1 MRFKRPLLIVTVV
14 VATLAFSNLTSESVT
29 QSDFSENYPP
39 VVCPAT
45 PSGESSAISVPST
58 QTGARV
64 LGKKSVIFKPTRT
77 LRLMQGS
84 SPTILETK
92 NMTSPVWQI
101 KKGVWAGATICSAPS
116 TSQWFVGGAADI
128 TSKGKLILIN
138 SGLSE
143 AIIDVEIWSE
153 SGIRPPK
160 VVTLKANSSVVQTLD
175 SLDPGAKRIALHIV
189 PRSGRVNAFL
199 VDERGRGLKSLGGDM
214 VNASP
219 DPTRVV
225 VIPAIPHMKRSGKAL
240 GHTLRVIAP
249 GDVDARISVELIST
263 KGSFVPFGFAD
274 RAIKAGIVTE
284 IPLNPQLVPS
294 TFALRISS
302 DRPIV
307 ASVYSSTYAQAKSD
321 FVWSTS
327 TAEMTEYSLAVS
339 GLAPTMVF
347 SGDKISVS
355 ISILYTNKKEKK
367 FTVTGEGIA
376 TFKVPDNARTVHFTK
391 VSDKTLG
398 GALISTQSGYGYL
411 PLVPGSELTRVLLP
425 SANIRVLN
433 P

>member
-391 VSDKTLG
+391 VSDKTVG

>member
-1 MRFKRPLLIVTVV
+1 MRFKRPLLIIAAVI
-14 VATLAFSNLTSESVT
+14 ATLTFSNLTSVSVT

-45 PSGESSAISVPST
+45 PAGESSAISVPST
-58 QTGARV
+58 QTGSRV
-64 LGKKSVIFKPTRT
+64 LGKKSVIFKPART
-77 LRLMQGS
+77 LRLMQSS
-84 SPTILETK
+84 SPTILDTK
-92 NMTSPVWQI
+92 NLTSPVWQI
-101 KKGVWAGATICSAPS
+101 KKGVWAGATICSAPAI
-116 TSQWFVGGAADI
+116 SQWFVGGAADI

-153 SGIRPPK
+153 SGIQPPA
-160 VVTLKANSSVVQTLD
+160 VVTLKANSSIVQSLD

-189 PRSGRVNAFL
+189 PRSGRLNAFL

-219 DPTRVV
+219 DPSKMV

-263 KGSFVPFGFAD
+263 KGSFVPFGFDD

-294 TFALRISS
+294 TFALKITS

-307 ASVYSSTYAQAKSD
+307 ASVYSSTYADAKSD

-327 TAEMTEYSLAVS
+327 TAEMKAYSLAVS
-339 GLAPTMVF
+339 GLAPTLVF
-347 SGDKISVS
+347 AGEKISIS
-355 ISILYTNKKEKK
+355 LSILYTNKKEKK
-367 FTVTGEGIA
+367 FTITGEGIA
-376 TFKVPDNARTVHFTK
+376 TFKVPDNARTINFTK
-391 VSDKTLG
+391 VSDKTVG
-398 GALISTQSGYGYL
+398 GSLISTQSGFGYL
-411 PLVPGSELTRVLLP
+411 PLIPGSELTRVLLP

>member
-1 MRFKRPLLIVTVV
+1 MRFKRPLLIIAAVI
-14 VATLAFSNLTSESVT
+14 ATLTFSNLASVSVT

-45 PSGESSAISVPST
+45 PAGESSAISVPST
-58 QTGARV
+58 QTGSRV
-64 LGKKSVIFKPTRT
+64 LGKKTVIFKPTRT
-77 LRLMQGS
+77 LRLMQSS
-84 SPTILETK
+84 SPTILDTK

-101 KKGVWAGATICSAPS
+101 KKGVWAGATICSAPAI
-116 TSQWFVGGAADI
+116 SQWFVGGAADI

-153 SGIRPPK
+153 SGNQPPK
-160 VVTLKANSSVVQTLD
+160 VVTLKANSSVVQSLD

-199 VDERGRGLKSLGGDM
+199 VDERGRGLKALGGDM

-219 DPTRVV
+219 DPSKVV

-263 KGSFVPFGFAD
+263 KGSFVPLGFDD

-284 IPLNPQLVPS
+284 IALNPELIQS
-294 TFALRISS
+294 TFALKITS

-307 ASVYSSTYAQAKSD
+307 ASVYSSTYADSKSD

-327 TAEMTEYSLAVS
+327 TAEMKEYSLAVS
-339 GLAPTMVF
+339 GLAPTLVF
-347 SGDKISVS
+347 AGEKISIS
-355 ISILYTNKKEKK
+355 LSILYTNKKEKK
-367 FTVTGEGIA
+367 LTITGEGIA
-376 TFKVPDNARTVHFTK
+376 TFKVPENARTINFTK
-391 VSDKTLG
+391 VSDETVG
-398 GALISTQSGYGYL
+398 GSLISTQSGFGYL
-411 PLVPGSELTRVLLP
+411 PLIPGSELTRVLLP

>member
-1 MRFKRPLLIVTVV
+1 MRFKRPLLIIAAVI
-14 VATLAFSNLTSESVT
+14 ATLAFSNLTSASLT

-39 VVCPAT
+39 VVCPTT
-45 PSGESSAISVPST
+45 PAGESSAISIPST
-58 QTGARV
+58 QTGSRV
-64 LGKKSVIFKPTRT
+64 LGKKTVIFKPTRT
-77 LRLMQGS
+77 LRLMQSS
-84 SPTILETK
+84 SPTILDTK
-92 NMTSPVWQI
+92 NLTSPVWQI

-116 TSQWFVGGAADI
+116 ISQWFVGGAADV
-128 TSKGKLILIN
+128 TSKGRLVLIN

-153 SGIRPPK
+153 AGIRPPK
-160 VVTLKANSSVVQTLD
+160 VVTLKANSSVVQPLD
-175 SLDPGAKRIALHIV
+175 SLDPGAKRIALHV
-189 PRSGRVNAFL
+189 APRSGRVNAFL

-219 DPTRVV
+219 DPTKVV
-225 VIPAIPHMKRSGKAL
+225 VIPAIPHMKQSGKVL

-263 KGSFVPFGFAD
+263 KGSFVPVGFDD

-284 IPLNPQLVPS
+284 IALNPQLIPS

-302 DRPIV
+302 DRPIA

-327 TAEMTEYSLAVS
+327 TEEMTEYSLAVS
-339 GLAPTMVF
+339 GLAPTLVF
-347 SGDKISVS
+347 SGERISIS
-355 ISILYTNKKEKK
+355 LSILYTNKKEKK

-376 TFKVPDNARTVHFTK
+376 TFKVPENARTISFTK
-391 VSDKTLG
+391 VSDKTVG

-411 PLVPGSELTRVLLP
+411 PLIPGSELTRVLLP

>member
-1 MRFKRPLLIVTVV
+1 MRFKRPLLIIAVV
-14 VATLAFSNLTSESVT
+14 IATLTFSNLTSVSIT

-39 VVCPAT
+39 VVCPST
-45 PSGESSAISVPST
+45 PAGESSAISVPST
-58 QTGARV
+58 QTGSRV
-64 LGKKSVIFKPTRT
+64 LGKKTVVFKPTRT
-77 LRLMQGS
+77 LRLMQSS

-116 TSQWFVGGAADI
+116 ISQWFVGGTADV
-128 TSKGKLILIN
+128 TSKGKLFLIN

-175 SLDPGAKRIALHIV
+175 SLDPGAKRIALHIA

-219 DPTRVV
+219 DPSKVV

-263 KGSFVPFGFAD
+263 KGTFIPVGFD
-274 RAIKAGIVTE
+274 GRAIKAGIVTE
-284 IPLNPQLVPS
+284 IALNPELVPG
-294 TFALRISS
+294 TFALKITS

-307 ASVYSSTYAQAKSD
+307 ASVYSTTFAQAKSD

-327 TAEMTEYSLAVS
+327 TAEMKEYSLAVS
-339 GLAPTMVF
+339 GLAPTLVF
-347 SGDKISVS
+347 SGEKISVS
-355 ISILYTNKKEKK
+355 LSILYTNKKEKK
-367 FTVTGEGIA
+367 LTVTGEGIA
-376 TFKVPDNARTVHFTK
+376 TFTVPENARTINFTK
-391 VSDKTLG
+391 VSDKTVG
-398 GALISTQSGYGYL
+398 GALISSQSGYGYL
-411 PLVPGSELTRVLLP
+411 PLNPGSELTRVLLP

>member
-1 MRFKRPLLIVTVV
+1 MRFKRPLLIIAAVI
-14 VATLAFSNLTSESVT
+14 ATLTFSNLASVSVT

-45 PSGESSAISVPST
+45 PEGESSAISVPST
-58 QTGARV
+58 QTGSRV
-64 LGKKSVIFKPTRT
+64 LGKKTVIFKPTRT
-77 LRLMQGS
+77 LRLMQSS
-84 SPTILETK
+84 SPTILDTK

-101 KKGVWAGATICSAPS
+101 KKGVWAGATICSAPAI
-116 TSQWFVGGAADI
+116 SQWFVGGAADI

-153 SGIRPPK
+153 SGIQPPK
-160 VVTLKANSSVVQTLD
+160 VVTLKANSSVVQSLD
-175 SLDPGAKRIALHIV
+175 SLDPGAKRIALHIA

-199 VDERGRGLKSLGGDM
+199 VDERGRGLKALGGDM

-219 DPTRVV
+219 DPSKVV

-263 KGSFVPFGFAD
+263 KGSFVPLGFDD

-284 IPLNPQLVPS
+284 IALNPELIPS
-294 TFALRISS
+294 TFALKITS

-307 ASVYSSTYAQAKSD
+307 ASVYSSTYADSKSD

-327 TAEMTEYSLAVS
+327 TAEMKEYSLAVS
-339 GLAPTMVF
+339 GLAPTLVF
-347 SGDKISVS
+347 AGEKISIS
-355 ISILYTNKKEKK
+355 LSILYTNKKEKK
-367 FTVTGEGIA
+367 LTITGEGIA
-376 TFKVPDNARTVHFTK
+376 TFKVPENARTINFTK
-391 VSDKTLG
+391 VSDETVG
-398 GALISTQSGYGYL
+398 GSLISTQSGFGYL
-411 PLVPGSELTRVLLP
+411 PLIPGSELTRVLLP

>member
-1 MRFKRPLLIVTVV
+1 MRFKRPLLIIAAVI
-14 VATLAFSNLTSESVT
+14 ATLTFGNLTSVSVT
-29 QSDFSENYPP
+29 QSDVSENYPP

-45 PSGESSAISVPST
+45 PAGESSAISVPST
-58 QTGARV
+58 QTGSRV
-64 LGKKSVIFKPTRT
+64 LGKKTVIFKPTRT
-77 LRLMQGS
+77 LRLMQSS
-84 SPTILETK
+84 SPTILDTK

-116 TSQWFVGGAADI
+116 ISQWFVGGAADV
-128 TSKGKLILIN
+128 TSKGKLILVN

-160 VVTLKANSSVVQTLD
+160 VVTLKANSFVVQTLD
-175 SLDPGAKRIALHIV
+175 SLDPGAKRIALHIA

-219 DPTRVV
+219 DPSKVV

-249 GDVDARISVELIST
+249 GDVDARISVELVST
-263 KGSFVPFGFAD
+263 KGSFIPFGFDD
-274 RAIKAGIVTE
+274 RVVKAGIVTE

-294 TFALRISS
+294 TFALKITS

-339 GLAPTMVF
+339 GLAPTLVF
-347 SGDKISVS
+347 AGEKISIS
-355 ISILYTNKKEKK
+355 LSILYTNKKEKK
-367 FTVTGEGIA
+367 FTVTGEGIV
-376 TFKVPDNARTVHFTK
+376 TFKVPDNARTINFTK
-391 VSDKTLG
+391 VSDKTVG
-398 GALISTQSGYGYL
+398 GSLISTQSGFGYL

>member
-1 MRFKRPLLIVTVV
+1 MRFKRPLIIAAVVT
-14 VATLAFSNLTSESVT
+14 ATLAISNFKPSAIT

-58 QTGARV
+58 QTGSRV
-64 LGKKSVIFKPTRT
+64 LGKKTTIYKPTRT

-84 SPTILETK
+84 SPTILDTK

-101 KKGVWAGATICSAPS
+101 KKGVWAGATICSAPAI
-116 TSQWFVGGAADI
+116 SQWFVGGAADV

-153 SGIRPPK
+153 SGARPPK
-160 VVTLKANSSVVQTLD
+160 VVTLKANSSVVQNLD
-175 SLDPGAKRIALHIV
+175 SLDPGAKRIALHIA

-219 DPTRVV
+219 DPAKVN
-225 VIPAIPHMKRSGKAL
+225 VIPAIPHIKRSGKAL

-263 KGSFVPFGFAD
+263 KGSFIPVGFDD
-274 RAIKAGIVTE
+274 RLIKAGVVTE
-284 IPLNPQLVPS
+284 IAINPQLVPS
-294 TFALRISS
+294 VFSLRITS

-307 ASVYSSTYAQAKSD
+307 SSVYSSTFAESKSD
-321 FVWSTS
+321 FLWSTS
-327 TAEMTEYSLAVS
+327 TSEMKEYSLAVS
-339 GLAPTMVF
+339 GLAPTLVF
-347 SGDKISVS
+347 SGDEISVS

-376 TFKVPDNARTVHFTK
+376 TFKVPDNARTINFTK
-391 VSDKTLG
+391 VGEKIVG

-411 PLVPGSELTRVLLP
+411 PLNPGSEISRVLLP

>member
-225 VIPAIPHMKRSGKAL
+225 VIPAIPHIKRSGKAL

-339 GLAPTMVF
+339 GLAPTLVF

-367 FTVTGEGIA
+367 FTVTGEDIA

-391 VSDKTLG
+391 VSDKTVG

>member
-1 MRFKRPLLIVTVV
+1 MRFKRPLLIIAVV
-14 VATLAFSNLTSESVT
+14 IATLTFSNLTSVSIT

-45 PSGESSAISVPST
+45 PAGESSAISVPST
-58 QTGARV
+58 QTGSRV
-64 LGKKSVIFKPTRT
+64 LGKKTVIFKPTRT
-77 LRLMQGS
+77 LRLMQSS

-101 KKGVWAGATICSAPS
+101 KKGVWAGATICSAP
-116 TSQWFVGGAADI
+116 TISQWFVGGTADV
-128 TSKGKLILIN
+128 TSKGKLFLIN

-175 SLDPGAKRIALHIV
+175 SLDPGAKRIALHIA

-199 VDERGRGLKSLGGDM
+199 ADERGRGLKSLGGDM

-219 DPTRVV
+219 DPSKVV

-263 KGSFVPFGFAD
+263 KGTFIPVGFD
-274 RAIKAGIVTE
+274 GRAIKSGIVTE
-284 IPLNPQLVPS
+284 IALNPELVPG
-294 TFALRISS
+294 TFALKITS

-307 ASVYSSTYAQAKSD
+307 ASVYSTTFAQAKSD

-327 TAEMTEYSLAVS
+327 TAEMKEYSLAVS
-339 GLAPTMVF
+339 GLAPTLVF
-347 SGDKISVS
+347 SGEKISVS
-355 ISILYTNKKEKK
+355 LSILYTNKKEKK
-367 FTVTGEGIA
+367 LTVTGEGIA
-376 TFKVPDNARTVHFTK
+376 TFKVPENARTINFTK
-391 VSDKTLG
+391 VSDKTVG
-398 GALISTQSGYGYL
+398 GALISSQSGYGYL
-411 PLVPGSELTRVLLP
+411 PLNPGSELTRVLLP

>member
-1 MRFKRPLLIVTVV
+1 MRFKRPLLITAVV
-14 VATLAFSNLTSESVT
+14 IATLTFSNLTSVSIT

-45 PSGESSAISVPST
+45 PAGESSAISVPST
-58 QTGARV
+58 QTGSRV
-64 LGKKSVIFKPTRT
+64 LGKKTVIFKPTRT
-77 LRLMQGS
+77 LRLMQSS

-116 TSQWFVGGAADI
+116 ISQWFVGGTADV
-128 TSKGKLILIN
+128 TSKGKLFLIN

-175 SLDPGAKRIALHIV
+175 SLDPGAKRIALHIA

-219 DPTRVV
+219 DPSKVV

-263 KGSFVPFGFAD
+263 KGTFIPVGFD
-274 RAIKAGIVTE
+274 GRAIKSGIVTE
-284 IPLNPQLVPS
+284 IALNPELVPG
-294 TFALRISS
+294 TFALKITS

-307 ASVYSSTYAQAKSD
+307 ASVYSTTFAQAKSD

-327 TAEMTEYSLAVS
+327 TAEMKEYSLAVS
-339 GLAPTMVF
+339 GLAPTLVF
-347 SGDKISVS
+347 SGEKISVS
-355 ISILYTNKKEKK
+355 LSILYTNKKEKK
-367 FTVTGEGIA
+367 LTVTGEGIA
-376 TFKVPDNARTVHFTK
+376 TFKVPENARTINFTK
-391 VSDKTLG
+391 VSDKTVG
-398 GALISTQSGYGYL
+398 GALISSQSGYGYL
-411 PLVPGSELTRVLLP
+411 PLNPGSELTRVLLP

>member
-1 MRFKRPLLIVTVV
+1 MRFKRPLLIVTAV

-58 QTGARV
+58 QTGSKV
-64 LGKKSVIFKPTRT
+64 LGKKSNIFKPTRT
-77 LRLMQGS
+77 LRLMQSS

-160 VVTLKANSSVVQTLD
+160 VVTLKANSSVVQSLD
-175 SLDPGAKRIALHIV
+175 SLDPGAKRIALHIA

-219 DPTRVV
+219 DPTKVV

-327 TAEMTEYSLAVS
+327 TAEMMEYSLAVS
-339 GLAPTMVF
+339 GLAPTLVF

-391 VSDKTLG
+391 VSEKTVG
-398 GALISTQSGYGYL
+398 GALISTPSGFGYL

>member
-1 MRFKRPLLIVTVV
+1 MRFKRPLLIIAAVI
-14 VATLAFSNLTSESVT
+14 ATLTFSNLASVSVT

-45 PSGESSAISVPST
+45 PAGESSAISVPST
-58 QTGARV
+58 QTGSRV
-64 LGKKSVIFKPTRT
+64 LGKKTVLFKPTRT

-84 SPTILETK
+84 SPTILDTK

-116 TSQWFVGGAADI
+116 ISQWFVGGAADI

-153 SGIRPPK
+153 SGIRPPQ
-160 VVTLKANSSVVQTLD
+160 VVTLKANSSVVQSLD

-219 DPTRVV
+219 DPSKEV

-249 GDVDARISVELIST
+249 GDVDARISVELISS
-263 KGSFVPFGFAD
+263 KGSFVPFGFDD

-284 IPLNPQLVPS
+284 ISLNPELVPS
-294 TFALRISS
+294 TFALRITS

-307 ASVYSSTYAQAKSD
+307 ASVYSSTYVDGKSD

-327 TAEMTEYSLAVS
+327 TAEMKEYSLAVS
-339 GLAPTMVF
+339 GLAPTLVF
-347 SGDKISVS
+347 AGEKISIS
-355 ISILYTNKKEKK
+355 LSILSTKKKEKK
-367 FTVTGEGIA
+367 FAITGEGIV
-376 TFKVPDNARTVHFTK
+376 TFKVPENARTINFIK
-391 VSDKTLG
+391 VSDETVG
-398 GALISTQSGYGYL
+398 GSLISTQSGFGYL
-411 PLVPGSELTRVLLP
+411 PLIPGSELTRVLLP

>member
-1 MRFKRPLLIVTVV
+1 MRLRRPLLFITVIS
-14 VATLAFSNLTSESVT
+14 ATLGLSNLVPANVT
-29 QSDFSENYPP
+29 QSDVSENYPP

-45 PSGESSAISVPST
+45 PSGESSAISIPST

-64 LGKKSVIFKPTRT
+64 LGKKSSILKPTRT
-77 LRLMQGS
+77 LRFMQS
-84 SPTILETK
+84 TNPTVLDTK

-101 KKGVWAGATICSAPS
+101 KKGVWAGATICSAPAI
-116 TSQWFVGGAADI
+116 SQWFVGGASDV
-128 TSKGKLILIN
+128 TSTGKLILIN
-138 SGLSE
+138 SGLSD

-160 VVTLKANSSVVQTLD
+160 VVTLKANSSLVQTLD
-175 SLDPGAKRIALHIV
+175 SLDPGARRIALHIA

-199 VDERGRGLKSLGGDM
+199 VDERGRGLKSLGGDL

-219 DPTRVV
+219 DPSKLI
-225 VIPAIPHMKRSGKAL
+225 VIPAIPQIKRSGKAL
-240 GHTLRVIAP
+240 GHILRVIAP

-263 KGSFVPFGFAD
+263 KGSFIPVGFDD
-274 RAIKAGIVTE
+274 RIVKAGIVTE
-284 IPLNPQLVPS
+284 IALNPQLAPS
-294 TFALRISS
+294 TFALKISS

-307 ASVYSSTYAQAKSD
+307 ASVYSSTFAETKSD

-327 TAEMTEYSLAVS
+327 TTEMKEYSLAVS
-339 GLAPTMVF
+339 GLAPTLVF
-347 SGDKISVS
+347 TAENISVS
-355 ISILYTNKKEKK
+355 ISVLFTNKKEKNY
-367 FTVTGEGIA
+367 TVTGEGIA
-376 TFKVPDNARTVHFTK
+376 TFTVPDNARTINFTK
-391 VSDKTLG
+391 VSKKTVG

-411 PLVPGSELTRVLLP
+411 PLVPGSELTRVLVP

>member
-1 MRFKRPLLIVTVV
+1 MRFKRPLLIAAAVI
-14 VATLAFSNLTSESVT
+14 ATLAFSNLTSVSVT

-45 PSGESSAISVPST
+45 PSGESSAVSVPST
-58 QTGARV
+58 QTGSKV
-64 LGKKSVIFKPTRT
+64 LGKNSVIFKPTRT
-77 LRLMQGS
+77 LRLMQSS

-92 NMTSPVWQI
+92 NMTAPVWQI

-116 TSQWFVGGAADI
+116 TSQWFVGGSADL
-128 TSKGKLILIN
+128 TSKGKLILVN

-160 VVTLKANSSVVQTLD
+160 VVTIKANTSVVQTLD
-175 SLDPGAKRIALHIV
+175 SLDPGAARITLHIA

-199 VDERGRGLKSLGGDM
+199 VDERVRGLQSLGGDM

-219 DPTRVV
+219 DPSKVV

-249 GDVDARISVELIST
+249 GDVDARISVELISA
-263 KGSFVPFGFAD
+263 KGSFIPVGFDD
-274 RAIKAGIVTE
+274 RSIKAGIVTE
-284 IPLNPQLVPS
+284 IALNPQLAAS

-327 TAEMTEYSLAVS
+327 TEEMKEYSLAVS
-339 GLAPTMVF
+339 GLAPTLVF
-347 SGDKISVS
+347 TGDKISVS

-376 TFKVPDNARTVHFTK
+376 TYKVPENARTINFTK
-391 VSDKTLG
+391 VSDKTVG
-398 GALISTQSGYGYL
+398 GALISTQSGFGYF
-411 PLVPGSELTRVLLP
+411 PLNPGSELTRVLLP

>member
-1 MRFKRPLLIVTVV
+1 MRFKRPLLIIAAVI
-14 VATLAFSNLTSESVT
+14 ATLTFGNLTSVSVT
-29 QSDFSENYPP
+29 QSDVSENYPP

-45 PSGESSAISVPST
+45 PAGESSAISVPST
-58 QTGARV
+58 QTGSRV
-64 LGKKSVIFKPTRT
+64 LGKKTVIFKPTRT
-77 LRLMQGS
+77 LRLMQSS
-84 SPTILETK
+84 SPTILDTK

-116 TSQWFVGGAADI
+116 ISQWFVGGAADV

-160 VVTLKANSSVVQTLD
+160 VVTLKANSFVVQT
-175 SLDPGAKRIALHIV
+175 LDPGAKRIALHIA

-219 DPTRVV
+219 DPSKVV

-240 GHTLRVIAP
+240 GHTLRLIAP
-249 GDVDARISVELIST
+249 GDVDARISVELVST
-263 KGSFVPFGFAD
+263 KGSFIPFGFDD
-274 RAIKAGIVTE
+274 RVVKAGIVTE

-294 TFALRISS
+294 TFALKITS

-339 GLAPTMVF
+339 GLAPTLVF
-347 SGDKISVS
+347 AGEKISIS
-355 ISILYTNKKEKK
+355 LSILYTNKKEKK
-367 FTVTGEGIA
+367 FTVTGEGIV
-376 TFKVPDNARTVHFTK
+376 TFKVPDNARTINFTK
-391 VSDKTLG
+391 VSDKTVG
-398 GALISTQSGYGYL
+398 GSLISTQSGFGYL
-411 PLVPGSELTRVLLP
+411 PLIPGSELTRVLLP

>member
-1 MRFKRPLLIVTVV
+1 MRLKRPLLFIAVIT
-14 VATLAFSNLTSESVT
+14 ATLGLSNLAPASVT
-29 QSDFSENYPP
+29 QSDVSENYPP

-45 PSGESSAISVPST
+45 PQGESSAISVPST
-58 QTGARV
+58 QTGSRV
-64 LGKKSVIFKPTRT
+64 LGKKTTILKPTRT
-77 LRLMQGS
+77 LRLMQSS
-84 SPTILETK
+84 SPTILDTK

-101 KKGVWAGATICSAPS
+101 KRGVWAGATICSAPS
-116 TSQWFVGGAADI
+116 ISQWFVGGAADV

-138 SGLSE
+138 SGLSD

-160 VVTLKANSSVVQTLD
+160 VVTLKANSSAVQNLD
-175 SLDPGAKRIALHIV
+175 SLDPGAKRIALHIA

-199 VDERGRGLKSLGGDM
+199 VDERGRGLKALGGDM

-219 DPTRVV
+219 DPSKVV
-225 VIPAIPHMKRSGKAL
+225 VIPAIPHMNKSGKSL

-263 KGSFVPFGFAD
+263 KGSFIPFGFDD
-274 RAIKAGIVTE
+274 RVVKAGIVTE
-284 IPLNPQLVPS
+284 IALNPQLVPS

-307 ASVYSSTYAQAKSD
+307 ASVYSSTFAESKSD
-321 FVWSTS
+321 FVWSTA
-327 TAEMTEYSLAVS
+327 TGEMTEYSLAVS
-339 GLAPTMVF
+339 GLAPTLVF
-347 SGDKISVS
+347 TGDKVSVS

-367 FTVTGEGIA
+367 FTVTGEGIV
-376 TFKVPDNARTVHFTK
+376 TFKVPENARTINFTE
-391 VSDKTLG
+391 VSEKTVG
-398 GALISTQSGYGYL
+398 GALISTQSGYGFL

>member
-1 MRFKRPLLIVTVV
+1 MRFKRPLLIIAAVI
-14 VATLAFSNLTSESVT
+14 ATLTFSNLASVSVT

-45 PSGESSAISVPST
+45 PAGESSAIAVPST
-58 QTGARV
+58 QTGSRV
-64 LGKKSVIFKPTRT
+64 LGKKTVIFKPTRT

-84 SPTILETK
+84 SPTILDTK

-116 TSQWFVGGAADI
+116 ISQWFVGGAADI

-160 VVTLKANSSVVQTLD
+160 VVTLKANSSVVQSLD

-219 DPTRVV
+219 DPSKEI

-263 KGSFVPFGFAD
+263 KGSFVPFGFDD
-274 RAIKAGIVTE
+274 RAVKAGIVTE
-284 IPLNPQLVPS
+284 IPLNPELVPS
-294 TFALRISS
+294 TFALKITS

-307 ASVYSSTYAQAKSD
+307 ASVYSSTYADGKSD

-327 TAEMTEYSLAVS
+327 TAEMKEYSLAVS
-339 GLAPTMVF
+339 GLAPTLVF
-347 SGDKISVS
+347 AGEKISIS
-355 ISILYTNKKEKK
+355 LSILFTKKKEKK
-367 FTVTGEGIA
+367 FTITGEGIV
-376 TFKVPDNARTVHFTK
+376 TFKVPDNARTINFIK
-391 VSDKTLG
+391 VSDETVG
-398 GALISTQSGYGYL
+398 GSLISTQSGFGYL
-411 PLVPGSELTRVLLP
+411 PLIPGSELTRVLLP

>member
-1 MRFKRPLLIVTVV
+1 MRIKRPLLIITAVI
-14 VATLAFSNLTSESVT
+14 ATLAFSNLTSVSVT
-29 QSDFSENYPP
+29 QSEFSENYPP

-58 QTGARV
+58 QTGSRV
-64 LGKKSVIFKPTRT
+64 LGTKTVIFKPTRT
-77 LRLMQGS
+77 LRLMQSS
-84 SPTILETK
+84 SPTILDTK

-153 SGIRPPK
+153 LGVRPPK
-160 VVTLKANSSVVQTLD
+160 VVTLKANSSVVQLLD
-175 SLDPGAKRIALHIV
+175 SLDPGAKRIALHV
-189 PRSGRVNAFL
+189 APRSGRVNAFL

-249 GDVDARISVELIST
+249 GDVDARISVELVST
-263 KGSFVPFGFAD
+263 KGSFVPIGFDD

-284 IPLNPQLVPS
+284 IPLNPQLAAS
-294 TFALRISS
+294 AFALRISS

-339 GLAPTMVF
+339 GLAPSLVF

-355 ISILYTNKKEKK
+355 ISILYTNKKEKR

-376 TFKVPDNARTVHFTK
+376 TFKVPDNARTVNFIK
-391 VSDKTLG
+391 VSDKTVG

>member
-1 MRFKRPLLIVTVV
+1 MRFKRPLLIIAVV
-14 VATLAFSNLTSESVT
+14 IATLTFSNLTSVSIT

-45 PSGESSAISVPST
+45 PAGESSAISVPST
-58 QTGARV
+58 QTGSRV
-64 LGKKSVIFKPTRT
+64 LGKKTVIFKPTRT
-77 LRLMQGS
+77 LRLMQSS

-116 TSQWFVGGAADI
+116 ISQWFVGGTADV
-128 TSKGKLILIN
+128 TSKGKLFLIN

-175 SLDPGAKRIALHIV
+175 SLDPGAARIALHIV

-219 DPTRVV
+219 DPSKVV

-263 KGSFVPFGFAD
+263 KGTFIPVGFD
-274 RAIKAGIVTE
+274 GRAIKAGIVTE
-284 IPLNPQLVPS
+284 IALNPELVPG
-294 TFALRISS
+294 TFALKLTS

-307 ASVYSSTYAQAKSD
+307 ASVYSTTFAQAKSD

-327 TAEMTEYSLAVS
+327 TAEMKEYSLAVS
-339 GLAPTMVF
+339 GLAPTLVF
-347 SGDKISVS
+347 SGEKISVS
-355 ISILYTNKKEKK
+355 LSILYTNKKEKK
-367 FTVTGEGIA
+367 LTVTGEGIA
-376 TFKVPDNARTVHFTK
+376 TFKVPENARTINFTK
-391 VSDKTLG
+391 VSDKTVG
-398 GALISTQSGYGYL
+398 GALISSQSGYGYL
-411 PLVPGSELTRVLLP
+411 PLNPGSELTRVLLP

>member
-1 MRFKRPLLIVTVV
+1 MRFKRPLLIVVAV
-14 VATLAFSNLTSESVT
+14 IATLALSNLTSVSVT
-29 QSDFSENYPP
+29 QSNFSENYPP

-58 QTGARV
+58 QTGSRV
-64 LGKKSVIFKPTRT
+64 LGKKSIIFKPTRT
-77 LRLMQGS
+77 LRLMQS
-84 SPTILETK
+84 SGPTILETK

-153 SGIRPPK
+153 AGIRPPK

-175 SLDPGAKRIALHIV
+175 SLDPGAKRIALHVV

-214 VNASP
+214 VNTSP
-219 DPTRVV
+219 DPTKVI

-284 IPLNPQLVPS
+284 IPLNPQVVP
-294 TFALRISS
+294 TIFALRISS

-307 ASVYSSTYAQAKSD
+307 ASVYSSTFAQAKTD

-339 GLAPTMVF
+339 GLAPTLVF
-347 SGDKISVS
+347 SGDKVSIS

-367 FTVTGEGIA
+367 ITVTGEGIA
-376 TFKVPDNARTVHFTK
+376 TFRVPDNARTINFTK
-391 VSDKTLG
+391 VSDKTVG
-398 GALISTQSGYGYL
+398 GALISTQSGYGYF

>member
-1 MRFKRPLLIVTVV
+1 MRFKRPLLIIAAVI
-14 VATLAFSNLTSESVT
+14 ATLTFSNLASVSVT
-29 QSDFSENYPP
+29 QSDFSENHPP
-39 VVCPAT
+39 VVCPVT
-45 PSGESSAISVPST
+45 PAGESSAISVPST
-58 QTGARV
+58 QTGSRV
-64 LGKKSVIFKPTRT
+64 LGKKTVIFKPTRT
-77 LRLMQGS
+77 LRLMQSS
-84 SPTILETK
+84 SPTILDTK

-101 KKGVWAGATICSAPS
+101 KKGVWAGATICSAPAI
-116 TSQWFVGGAADI
+116 SQWFVGGAADI

-153 SGIRPPK
+153 SGIQPPK
-160 VVTLKANSSVVQTLD
+160 VVTLKANSSVVQSLD

-199 VDERGRGLKSLGGDM
+199 VDERGRGLKALGGDM

-219 DPTRVV
+219 DPSKVV

-263 KGSFVPFGFAD
+263 KGSFVPLGFDD

-284 IPLNPQLVPS
+284 IALNPELIPS
-294 TFALRISS
+294 TFALKITS

-307 ASVYSSTYAQAKSD
+307 ASVYSSTYADSKSD

-327 TAEMTEYSLAVS
+327 TAEMKEYSLAVS
-339 GLAPTMVF
+339 GLAPTLVF
-347 SGDKISVS
+347 AGEKISIS
-355 ISILYTNKKEKK
+355 LSILYTNKKEKK
-367 FTVTGEGIA
+367 LTITGEGIA
-376 TFKVPDNARTVHFTK
+376 TFKVPENARTINFTK
-391 VSDKTLG
+391 VSDETVG
-398 GALISTQSGYGYL
+398 GSLISTQSGFGYL
-411 PLVPGSELTRVLLP
+411 PLIPGSELTRVLLP

>member
-1 MRFKRPLLIVTVV
+1 MRFKRPLLIITALI
-14 VATLAFSNLTSESVT
+14 ATFGLSNLTSVT
-29 QSDFSENYPP
+29 VTKSDFSENYPP

-45 PSGESSAISVPST
+45 PAGETSAISVPST
-58 QTGARV
+58 QTGSRA
-64 LGKKSVIFKPTRT
+64 LGSKTVIFKPTRT
-77 LRLMQGS
+77 LRLMQSS
-84 SPTILETK
+84 SPTILDTK

-116 TSQWFVGGAADI
+116 ISQWFVGGAADV

-160 VVTLKANSSVVQTLD
+160 VVTLKANSSVVQSLD
-175 SLDPGAKRIALHIV
+175 SLDPGSKRIALHIA

-219 DPTRVV
+219 DPSKVV
-225 VIPAIPHMKRSGKAL
+225 VIPAVPHMKRSGKAL
-240 GHTLRVIAP
+240 AHTLRVIAP
-249 GDVDARISVELIST
+249 GDVDARISVELVST
-263 KGSFVPFGFAD
+263 KGSFIPFGFAD

-284 IPLNPQLVPS
+284 IPLNPQIVPS
-294 TFALRISS
+294 TFALKITA

-327 TAEMTEYSLAVS
+327 TAEMSEYSLAVS
-339 GLAPTMVF
+339 GLAPTLVF
-347 SGDKISVS
+347 AGERISIS
-355 ISILYTNKKEKK
+355 LSILYTNKKEKK

-376 TFKVPDNARTVHFTK
+376 TFKVPDNARTINFTQ
-391 VSDKTLG
+391 VSGKTVG
-398 GALISTQSGYGYL
+398 GALISTQSGFGYL
-411 PLVPGSELTRVLLP
+411 PLNPGSELTRVLLP

>member
-1 MRFKRPLLIVTVV
+1 MRFKRPLLIIAAVI
-14 VATLAFSNLTSESVT
+14 ATLTFSNLTSVSIT

-45 PSGESSAISVPST
+45 PAGESSAISVPST
-58 QTGARV
+58 QTGSRV
-64 LGKKSVIFKPTRT
+64 LGKKTVIFKPTRT
-77 LRLMQGS
+77 LRLMQSS

-116 TSQWFVGGAADI
+116 ISQWFVGGTADV
-128 TSKGKLILIN
+128 TSKGKLFLIN

-219 DPTRVV
+219 DPSKVV

-263 KGSFVPFGFAD
+263 KGTFIPVGFD
-274 RAIKAGIVTE
+274 GRAIKAGIVTE
-284 IPLNPQLVPS
+284 IALNPELVPG
-294 TFALRISS
+294 TFALKLTS

-307 ASVYSSTYAQAKSD
+307 ASVYSTTFAQAKSD

-327 TAEMTEYSLAVS
+327 TAEMKEYSLAVS
-339 GLAPTMVF
+339 GLAPTLVF
-347 SGDKISVS
+347 SGEKISVS
-355 ISILYTNKKEKK
+355 LSILYTNKKEKK
-367 FTVTGEGIA
+367 LTVTGEGIA
-376 TFKVPDNARTVHFTK
+376 TFTVPENARTINFTK
-391 VSDKTLG
+391 VSDKTVG
-398 GALISTQSGYGYL
+398 GALISSQSGYGYL
-411 PLVPGSELTRVLLP
+411 PLNPGSELTRVLLP

>member
-1 MRFKRPLLIVTVV
+1 MRFKRPLLIIAVV
-14 VATLAFSNLTSESVT
+14 IATLTFSNLTSVSIT

-39 VVCPAT
+39 VVCPST
-45 PSGESSAISVPST
+45 PAGESSAISVPST
-58 QTGARV
+58 QTGSRV
-64 LGKKSVIFKPTRT
+64 LGKKTVIFKPTRT
-77 LRLMQGS
+77 LRLMQSS

-116 TSQWFVGGAADI
+116 ISQWFVGGTADV
-128 TSKGKLILIN
+128 TSKGKLFLIN

-175 SLDPGAKRIALHIV
+175 SLDPGAKRIALHIA

-219 DPTRVV
+219 DPSKVV

-263 KGSFVPFGFAD
+263 KGTFIPVGFDA

-284 IPLNPQLVPS
+284 IALNPELVPG
-294 TFALRISS
+294 TFALKITS

-307 ASVYSSTYAQAKSD
+307 ASVYSTTFAQAKSD

-327 TAEMTEYSLAVS
+327 TAEMKEYSLAVS
-339 GLAPTMVF
+339 GLAPTLVF
-347 SGDKISVS
+347 SGEKISVS
-355 ISILYTNKKEKK
+355 LSILYTNKKEKK
-367 FTVTGEGIA
+367 LTVTGEGIA
-376 TFKVPDNARTVHFTK
+376 TFTVPENARTITFTN
-391 VSDKTLG
+391 VSDKTVG
-398 GALISTQSGYGYL
+398 GALISSQSGYGYL
-411 PLVPGSELTRVLLP
+411 PLNPGSELTRVLLP

>member
-1 MRFKRPLLIVTVV
+1 
-14 VATLAFSNLTSESVT
+14 
-29 QSDFSENYPP
+29 
-39 VVCPAT
+39 
-45 PSGESSAISVPST
+45 
-58 QTGARV
+58 
-64 LGKKSVIFKPTRT
+64 
-77 LRLMQGS
+77 
-84 SPTILETK
+84 
-92 NMTSPVWQI
+92 MTSPVWQI
-101 KKGVWAGATICSAPS
+101 KKGVWAGATICSAPAI
-116 TSQWFVGGAADI
+116 SQWFVGGAADV

-153 SGIRPPK
+153 SGARPPK
-160 VVTLKANSSVVQTLD
+160 VVTLKANSSVVQNLD
-175 SLDPGAKRIALHIV
+175 SLDPGAKRIALHIA

-219 DPTRVV
+219 DPAKVN
-225 VIPAIPHMKRSGKAL
+225 VIPAIPHIKRSGKAL

-263 KGSFVPFGFAD
+263 KGSFIPVGFDD
-274 RAIKAGIVTE
+274 RLIKAGVVTE
-284 IPLNPQLVPS
+284 IAINPQLVPS
-294 TFALRISS
+294 IFSLRITS

-307 ASVYSSTYAQAKSD
+307 SSVYSSTFAESKSD
-321 FVWSTS
+321 FLWSTS
-327 TAEMTEYSLAVS
+327 TSEMKEYSLAVS
-339 GLAPTMVF
+339 GLAPTLVF
-347 SGDKISVS
+347 SGDEISVS

-376 TFKVPDNARTVHFTK
+376 TFKVPDNARTINFTK
-391 VSDKTLG
+391 VGEKIVG

-411 PLVPGSELTRVLLP
+411 PLNPGSEISRVLLP